1 MDRRAVP
8 AVSVGTAQPDHSLY
22 DPDESRKSETMS
34 NQRGAAI
41 TRRIRPPRLAL
52 SVLVAGVLA
61 LGATALTGV
70 GVASAATLDGVA
82 TIASPSN
89 DAPLSSGGST
99 TLFTVTLPANAA
111 CSGDTASGG
120 YHIYSY
126 LVQQGSSV
134 PAVVQPLTFTTQP
147 SAGYGL
153 LDSSGTYFGPAN
165 TAITT
170 GQVIGIPTD
179 FEWEPLANGVG
190 LTGPSGLLYS
200 GGSSGVWEAGI
211 ACANTSGVL
220 TDYWNTEI
228 TFTSSV
234 SDPNHFVWSAGPPAV
249 TPEVPYTLVLPVL
262 AIGIIGA
269 SVLLRRRHVAGRVND
284 STSVV

>member
-1 MDRRAVP
+1 
-8 AVSVGTAQPDHSLY
+8 
-22 DPDESRKSETMS
+22 
-34 NQRGAAI
+34 
-41 TRRIRPPRLAL
+41 LAL

>member
-1 MDRRAVP
+1 
-8 AVSVGTAQPDHSLY
+8 
-22 DPDESRKSETMS
+22 MS
-34 NQRGAAI
+34 NQRGTAI
-41 TRRIRPPRLAL
+41 TRRVRTPRLAL
-52 SVLVAGVLA
+52 SVLVASVLA
-61 LGATALTGV
+61 LGATALTDV
-70 GVASAATLDGVA
+70 GVASASTLDGVA

-89 DAPLSSGGST
+89 DAPLTSGGST

-111 CSGDTASGG
+111 CSGDTASDG

-134 PAVVQPLTFTTQP
+134 AAVVQPLTFTTQP

-179 FEWEPLANGVG
+179 FEWEPLASGVG
-190 LTGPSGLLYS
+190 LTGPNGLLYS
-200 GGSSGVWEAGI
+200 GSSGVWEAGI

-220 TDYWNTEI
+220 TDYWNTEV
-228 TFTSSV
+228 TFTSSQ

-262 AIGIIGA
+262 AVGIIGV
-269 SVLLRRRHVAGRVND
+269 SVLLRRRHVAGRV
-284 STSVV
+284 SEPTSAV